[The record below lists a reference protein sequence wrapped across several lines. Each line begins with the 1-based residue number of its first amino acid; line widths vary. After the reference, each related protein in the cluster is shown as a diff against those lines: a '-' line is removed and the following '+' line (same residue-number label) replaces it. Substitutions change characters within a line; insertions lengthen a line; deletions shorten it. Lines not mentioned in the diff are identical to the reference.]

1 MSKTVDLHHSI
12 DAKHAQNIGEQSV
25 SDRVQAVIEIVKNS
39 YDADALNCTVRFFA
53 RSGDSGTLVH
63 IDKIVISDD
72 GIGMTL
78 DDIENKWM
86 RLATDSKI
94 KDNTSPKFA
103 RKVSGQKGMGHFAT
117 QKLGSKIVIISNPEM
132 YNGRKGSDDY
142 DKTFVLSTDWDMY
155 TPGKSFDEIPNRLVI
170 EPRNDELNQKLYAC
184 KHGLTIE
191 ITDLKEDW
199 TQDDVEKVQRHLG
212 ALQIPKFLRST
223 EKNVFRAEVKT
234 DGFNIESL
242 EEKDI
247 SDYAP
252 WTLKAHLRGNKIT
265 YQILELNHNTLE
277 KSTAREISNGI
288 KPRGSI
294 VAERNQGLACGD
306 ADIYVYWYPG
316 KALEYKGELA
326 LLEGKGGWIPKK
338 IVREKEYLLALQRSN
353 SGIKIFHDNIRVRPY
368 GDPRNPNDLSA
379 QTTSSA
385 QDWLNLGE
393 RGKGHVG
400 NWIQPHAVI
409 GYVLLTREKNP
420 DIQETTTRQA
430 LVENNAF
437 QSLKEDFALQ
447 SLSILE
453 QYNKERKADVKLKQS
468 KASPTAKALSETRQ
482 LEEYLN
488 DLNLSDD
495 ERKGYQTRLAEISKQ
510 ALAAEQELK
519 NQEEILYSNLEMY
532 RNLSSLGISALSFH
546 HELMQPLARIG
557 ERQEMLLA
565 KWDKWDDDKKKDYIV
580 KTLQD
585 VETII
590 DLNSYI
596 KQFASLFSGVQGAR
610 RRRMEIDPRKAI
622 ENLKIGFEKL
632 LLKYNIDFSITQG
645 GGSFDNLW
653 LHTSSFQS
661 IILNL
666 IGNSINALQRVSRK
680 EKWIKVEIE
689 KKFGHLQIKV
699 SDNGFG
705 ILEDSWKRIFEPHNT
720 TKKNGTGMG
729 LTIVREIVEGDYS
742 GTIKVEESVS
752 EEVEPGAGAATFL
765 ISIPLQNLTKEAE

>member
-1 MSKTVDLHHSI
+1 MSETRELHHSI

-25 SDRVQAVIEIVKNS
+25 SDRVQAIIEIVKNS
-39 YDADALNCTVRFFA
+39 YDADALNCTVRFFGRLA
-53 RSGDSGTLVH
+53 YDASRTNAQVGQTTLLEIH
-63 IDKIVISDD
+63 KIVVTDD
-72 GIGMTL
+72 GTGMTL

-86 RLATDSKI
+86 RLATDSKM
-94 KDNTSPKFA
+94 KETESKKFG
-103 RKVSGQKGMGHFAT
+103 RRVSGQKGMGHFAT
-117 QKLGSKIVIISNPEM
+117 QKLGSKVIIISNPE
-132 YNGRKGSDDY
+132 DD
-142 DKTFVLSTDWDMY
+142 DKTFMLTTNWDEY
-155 TPGKSFDEIPNRLVI
+155 IPGKSFDEIPNKLQT

-191 ITDLKEDW
+191 ITNLKDDW
-199 TQDDVEKVQRHLG
+199 TQVDVEKVQRHLG

-265 YQILELNHNTLE
+265 YEILELNHNTLE

-338 IVREKEYLLALQRSN
+338 IVREKEYLHALQRSN
-353 SGIKIFHDNIRVRPY
+353 SGIKIFHDNIRIRPY

-409 GYVLLTREKNP
+409 GYVLLTRDKNP

-453 QYNKERKADVKLKQS
+453 QYNKERKADVK
-468 KASPTAKALSETRQ
+468 
-482 LEEYLN
+482 
-488 DLNLSDD
+488 
-495 ERKGYQTRLAEISKQ
+495 
-510 ALAAEQELK
+510 
-519 NQEEILYSNLEMY
+519 
-532 RNLSSLGISALSFH
+532 
-546 HELMQPLARIG
+546 
-557 ERQEMLLA
+557 
-565 KWDKWDDDKKKDYIV
+565 
-580 KTLQD
+580 
-585 VETII
+585 
-590 DLNSYI
+590 
-596 KQFASLFSGVQGAR
+596 
-610 RRRMEIDPRKAI
+610 
-622 ENLKIGFEKL
+622 
-632 LLKYNIDFSITQG
+632 
-645 GGSFDNLW
+645 
-653 LHTSSFQS
+653 
-661 IILNL
+661 
-666 IGNSINALQRVSRK
+666 
-680 EKWIKVEIE
+680 
-689 KKFGHLQIKV
+689 
-699 SDNGFG
+699 
-705 ILEDSWKRIFEPHNT
+705 
-720 TKKNGTGMG
+720 
-729 LTIVREIVEGDYS
+729 
-742 GTIKVEESVS
+742 
-752 EEVEPGAGAATFL
+752 
-765 ISIPLQNLTKEAE
+765 